1 MWRSMPSS
9 RAFTVT
15 TTYETVNITCAIT
28 IVAKPVLTAIVRNSA
43 SSAAPITTSGVD
55 SGRNTKK
62 STVERPRNP

>member
-1 MWRSMPSS
+1 M
-9 RAFTVT
+9 
-15 TTYETVNITCAIT
+15 NITCAIT